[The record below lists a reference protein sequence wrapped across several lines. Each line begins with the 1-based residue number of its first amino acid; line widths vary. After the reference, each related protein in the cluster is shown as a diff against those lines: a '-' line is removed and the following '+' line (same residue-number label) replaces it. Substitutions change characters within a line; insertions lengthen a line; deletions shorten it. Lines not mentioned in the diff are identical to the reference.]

1 MLIIWRNFITKLHK
15 GKIIY
20 TLINKMKNSHQMN
33 LIIILLFK
41 KKNKELL
48 MTIKE
53 KGNKDM
59 KKVINLKIT
68 ITIIEDI
75 EIEEVVIEIDL
86 RMYLLV
92 SM

>member
-1 MLIIWRNFITKLHK
+1 
-15 GKIIY
+15 
-20 TLINKMKNSHQMN
+20 MKNNHQMN

-48 MTIKE
+48 MIIKE

-59 KKVINLKIT
+59 KKVINLNII

-92 SM
+92 SI